1 MELACK
7 ELECLYGCIDD
18 ELIIDVA
25 KKYKIQAPSDI
36 ESEYE
41 ASAFIQRAL
50 DYGALFN

>member
-25 KKYKIQAPSDI
+25 KKYKIQTPSDI
-36 ESEYE
+36 ESEYKPVH
-41 ASAFIQRAL
+41 
-50 DYGALFN
+50 LFREH